1 MEQLHVFQRTA
12 HWILPK
18 LDWEFRPWER
28 TLFRCLPGY
37 MRIFRNV
44 IYWQQE
50 MIGLAYL
57 RYPACA
63 KLLEQWGRNHIVKS
77 VPDPVLREKLT
88 PSFVIGC
95 KRTLLSNDYLS
106 TFCRPNVELV
116 TDEIAQVGE
125 HSIVTADGTER
136 PIDALI
142 YATGFRTTDLLSPVR
157 FVGREGVALE
167 DSWQKDL
174 QAYWGVTVA
183 GYPNLFF
190 LIGPNSRVGHSSI
203 VFMIEAQVHYVMQ
216 CLKLIHRRR
225 ATVMEVR
232 PEAQAEFNRS
242 LQKRMKST
250 VYASGCKSWYL
261 DAQSKNVILWP
272 WLTCQ
277 YWMRTRRVKAD
288 DYVFMADPVTEPGLV
303 TSGGMCSNSIT

>member
-1 MEQLHVFQRTA
+1 MRTAQGDTITARVVVSGMGGLNRSAYPKIPGLERFQGRAFHSSEWDHSFDLRGKRVAIIGTGASAVQIVPRIAPLVEQLHVFQRTA

-88 PSFVIGC
+88 PNLVIGC

-106 TFCRPNVELV
+106 TFCRPNVL
-116 TDEIAQVGE
+116 GC
-125 HSIVTADGTER
+125 HRSR
-136 PIDALI
+136 
-142 YATGFRTTDLLSPVR
+142 LS
-157 FVGREGVALE
+157 
-167 DSWQKDL
+167 
-174 QAYWGVTVA
+174 
-183 GYPNLFF
+183 
-190 LIGPNSRVGHSSI
+190 
-203 VFMIEAQVHYVMQ
+203 
-216 CLKLIHRRR
+216 
-225 ATVMEVR
+225 
-232 PEAQAEFNRS
+232 
-242 LQKRMKST
+242 
-250 VYASGCKSWYL
+250 
-261 DAQSKNVILWP
+261 
-272 WLTCQ
+272 
-277 YWMRTRRVKAD
+277 
-288 DYVFMADPVTEPGLV
+288 
-303 TSGGMCSNSIT
+303 